1 MRAQSRMSDLG
12 ELIYFPVM
20 AKGLQ
25 LACLAEM
32 SGLPWTG
39 FTVEDEGPKSW
50 GEIKASGIAPFG
62 QMPLLKTPSGLVLGQ
77 SVAIANYIAK
87 MAGPAL
93 EGESDNDYALSQMLM
108 AEAEDIYSLLGS
120 CELANWKTPEQR
132 EAAAEKAKT
141 FFGEQLPAHLK
152 NLEGLARSD
161 VSDEGK
167 HSDCRFTSSGHTAGE
182 IYLLGMLHQAVL
194 AGGGLA
200 LRATKP
206 VRGGAIALYYPR
218 LVGWCKFAE
227 RLRAQRS
234 YCVPVFDPQ
243 PSLLISARRRNSAR
257 TRRDPEGSHRRQRD
271 GHLQPVLPRHSVVQ
285 QEARHRGRQRIRPG
299 ERLRHRG
306 SGSGGRGSE
315 AEGGHEGPPQSADGQ
330 ATAGCHEEGP
340 QNWRDGEV
348 RE

>member
-1 MRAQSRMSDLG
+1 MSDLG

-25 LACLAEM
+25 LACIAEM

-50 GEIKASGIAPFG
+50 GEIKASGVAPFG

-77 SVAIANYIAK
+77 SCAIANYIAK
-87 MAGPAL
+87 MAGAAL

-132 EAAAEKAKT
+132 ESAAEKAKT
-141 FFGEQLPAHLK
+141 LFAEQLPAHFK
-152 NLEGLARSD
+152 NLEELASSD

-167 HSDCRFTSSGHTAGE
+167 HSDCKFTTTGHTAGE
-182 IYLLGMLHQAVL
+182 IYLLGMIHQAVL

-200 LRATKP
+200 LNASKP

-218 LVGWCKFAE
+218 LVGWCKSVSSA
-227 RLRAQRS
+227 LTL
-234 YCVPVFDPQ
+234 CLLIPQ
-243 PSLLISARRRNSAR
+243 PSLLASARRQHSAR
-257 TRRDPEGSHRRQRD
+257 
-271 GHLQPVLPRHSVVQ
+271 
-285 QEARHRGRQRIRPG
+285 AR
-299 ERLRHRG
+299 
-306 SGSGGRGSE
+306 
-315 AEGGHEGPPQSADGQ
+315 
-330 ATAGCHEEGP
+330 
-340 QNWRDGEV
+340 
-348 RE
+348 